1 MMFRKGDNTMQST
14 VPPNGSAAARALPR
28 NATKERGVPSDGL
41 PTRKEEEVKKPS
53 SRIVRWGRPHGVLTS
68 EADRMKR
75 FVLLLVAA
83 VAVAILVGACQSQQ
97 VGEMQRESRSIQP
110 ENADSVRA
118 RLMMGAGELK
128 VSGAADALM
137 EGDFSYNVADWKPEV
152 NYDISGETGELT
164 VEQGSSEG
172 VRLSGDARNEW
183 DVRLND
189 EVPTDLVVEMGAGE
203 SDLDLDSLTLTGL
216 DLEMGAGKTTV
227 DLTGD
232 YAQDFD
238 ASIEGGVGEAT
249 VLVPSE
255 VGVRVRAEGGLGKI
269 NAEGFRREGQAYVN
283 DIYGDS
289 DVTLDV
295 DVQGGVGEINLE
307 VV

>member
-1 MMFRKGDNTMQST
+1 MNRL
-14 VPPNGSAAARALPR
+14 A
-28 NATKERGVPSDGL
+28 
-41 PTRKEEEVKKPS
+41 
-53 SRIVRWGRPHGVLTS
+53 
-68 EADRMKR
+68 
-75 FVLLLVAA
+75 VLLLV
-83 VAVAILVGACQSQQ
+83 VGASLGSCGAQGPG
-97 VGEMQRESRSIQP
+97 VGEMRDESRSIQP
-110 ENADSVRA
+110 EDAKSVRA

-137 EGDFSYNVADWKPEV
+137 EADFSYNVADWKPEMDYEV
-152 NYDISGETGELT
+152 SGENGDLT
-164 VEQGSSEG
+164 VEQGGGEDGRLGG
-172 VRLSGDARNEW
+172 VARNEW
-183 DVRLND
+183 DLRFND
-189 EVPTDLVVEMGAGE
+189 DVPTDLVVEMGAGE

-216 DLEMGAGKTTV
+216 DLQMGAGETTV

-269 NAEGFRREGQAYVN
+269 NAERFQREGEAYVN
-283 DIYGDS
+283 DAYGDS
-289 DVTLDV
+289 AVTLNV
-295 DVQGGVGEINLE
+295 DVRGGVGSINLE